1 MHFFVCLFI
10 YLSVSPFLFIQIG
23 DDLPHFVLKYL
34 IIYPRYLYIPLHIA
48 SLIFV
53 AIT

>member
-1 MHFFVCLFI
+1 MHFFACLFI
-10 YLSVSPFLFIQIG
+10 YLSISPFLFIQMR
-23 DDLPHFVLKYL
+23 DDLPHFVLKYF
-34 IIYPRYLYIPLHIA
+34 IYPGYLYISLHIA